1 MRSRIT
7 LLFIFSVFFTPSLIF
22 GAHFDPFRG
31 CTCSQVLTQVNEG
44 TGVQKTKEP
53 MERPG
58 NEIEIMLSSESFAV
72 HDKIV
77 IQVRLSNMTWET
89 YAFGEKSFSRD
100 YFYFRL
106 YDKATRRMVPYCALK
121 TGESEIPSAIE
132 PMTKQDIKIVNF
144 AHRVREKWFGISE
157 RCPLKAGTY
166 LFGVSMASSS
176 GYRSDDNK
184 KFYPHKS
191 VEFSVHP

>member
-1 MRSRIT
+1 
-7 LLFIFSVFFTPSLIF
+7 
-22 GAHFDPFRG
+22 
-31 CTCSQVLTQVNEG
+31 
-44 TGVQKTKEP
+44 

-77 IQVRLSNMTWET
+77 IQVRLSNMTWDT
-89 YAFGEKSFSRD
+89 YAFGEESFSRD

-106 YDKATRRMVPYCALK
+106 YDKATRRLVPYCALK
-121 TGESEIPSAIE
+121 TGESEIPSAIK
-132 PMTKQDIKIVNF
+132 PKTKQDIKIVNF
-144 AHRVREKWFGISE
+144 AHRVRGKWLGISE

-176 GYRSDDNK
+176 GYPSDDNR
-184 KFYPHKS
+184 KFYPHKG